1 MGKKRQALLAA
12 SHFLVD
18 FACAL
23 FLLRHGGGRAALLWY
38 NFCAFAL
45 QMPLGL
51 LTDERG
57 GEAHFAALGC
67 ALTALSPL
75 TGPWMPVAAGV
86 GNALFHIGGGT
97 EVLYRTRGASALG
110 CFVAPGAVGLFCG
123 AALTGTAF
131 PAPAVSVALLG
142 LALALLFA
150 STPRP
155 AAEPSAPVSP
165 GTVWMGMA
173 LFAVVILRSWVGLG
187 TALPWK
193 AGALAFLAALAAAGG
208 KSLGGIYGDLF
219 SPGRTAAVSLT
230 LAAGLFFLT
239 ENPWAGLS
247 ALLAFNMTMPLTL
260 LALAE
265 RLPRHRGFAFGLL
278 TFALFLGFLP
288 VYFGAPPLMPAAAAA
303 LSAVSAALLWPA
315 VKGGRP

>member
-1 MGKKRQALLAA
+1 MGKRRQALLAA

-18 FACAL
+18 FSCAL
-23 FLLRHGGGRAALLWY
+23 FLLRHGGGRTALLWY

-51 LTDERG
+51 LADGWGDEAR
-57 GEAHFAALGC
+57 FAALGC

-75 TGPWMPVAAGV
+75 TGSWTPVAAGV

-123 AALTGTAF
+123 AALAGTAF
-131 PAPAVSVALLG
+131 PDPAVSAALLG
-142 LALALLFA
+142 LALALLPGA
-150 STPRP
+150 APRP
-155 AAEPSAPVSP
+155 AETPTSASP
-165 GTVWMGMA
+165 GTVWVGMA

-187 TALPWK
+187 TSLPWK
-193 AGALAFLAALAAAGG
+193 TGVLALLAALAVAGG
-208 KSLGGIYGDLF
+208 KALGGVWGDRF

-230 LAAGLFFLT
+230 LAAGLFFLAGT
-239 ENPWAGLS
+239 PWAGLL

-288 VYFGAPPLMPAAAAA
+288 VYFGAPPLTPAAAAA
-303 LSAVSAALLWPA
+303 LSAVSLALLWPT
-315 VKGGRP
+315 VRGGQP